1 MPGSETNFGA
11 ASWRRGGSRRGGT
24 KRRRE
29 ARTRLSAGARPVRD
43 RYSAW
48 PRIRRSCPRSNFRG
62 LACFLEARDVIRDV
76 AHAVI

>member
-43 RYSAW
+43 RCSAW
-48 PRIRRSCPRSNFRG
+48 PRKFERGQLLRIRG
-62 LACFLEARDVIRDV
+62 QA
-76 AHAVI
+76 